1 MTGLSSLLTQFRERR
16 PHTAAR
22 TPDSAR
28 VSAGKSVFL
37 WTLGAFMVV
46 GLTACGGT
54 PKKDLALE
62 QVRTQLDELKANE
75 ELAAYAPLALGEAE
89 RALRQAETATGDDTY
104 RIHLI
109 YMADRRIQ
117 IARAVAQRAQM
128 EEEYRRL
135 GEERNA
141 MLVKASQLEAERARL
156 EAEQARMI
164 SQATAEDAQRAREEA
179 MAAQQREAESA
190 RNAVQAI
197 EEAEQAKALA
207 ASSAT
212 AAQLAR
218 READLALEQADSLRR
233 QLENLQLRQ
242 TESGVV
248 VTLGDVLFETGETQL
263 REEGMASLVE
273 VVDLLQS
280 EPDKNIRIEGHTDST
295 GEAATNLEISER
307 RANAVFDALVSLG
320 VDAERVTAAGMGEDF
335 PIASNETEE
344 GRRQNR
350 RVDVILLD
358 E

>member
-1 MTGLSSLLTQFRERR
+1 MTRSYLLIGMLAGLMSLQAACT
-16 PHTAAR
+16 TA
-22 TPDSAR
+22 
-28 VSAGKSVFL
+28 
-37 WTLGAFMVV
+37 
-46 GLTACGGT
+46 

-62 QVRTQLDELKANE
+62 QVRSQLE
-75 ELAAYAPLALGEAE
+75 ELESDPELSGYATLALGEAE
-89 RALRQAETATGDDTY
+89 RALRQAETATGETQ

-117 IARAVAQRAQM
+117 IARAIAQREQL
-128 EEEYRRL
+128 EQELDRL
-135 GEERNA
+135 ETERNEL
-141 MLVKASQLEAERARL
+141 LVKASQLEAEQARL
-156 EAEQARMI
+156 EAEQARMM

-179 MAAQQREAESA
+179 MQAQHREAESERTA
-190 RNAVQAI
+190 RQAI

-218 READLALEQADSLRR
+218 READLALEQADTLRR

-248 VTLGDVLFETGETQL
+248 VTLGDVLFETGQTEL
-263 REEGMASLVE
+263 RQEAMASLVE

-280 EPDKNIRIEGHTDST
+280 EPDKNIRIEGHTDAV
-295 GEAATNLEISER
+295 GDANTNLEISQR
-307 RANAVFDALVSLG
+307 RADAVFEALVSLG
-320 VDAERVTAAGMGEDF
+320 VVAERVTTQGMGEDF
-335 PIASNETEE
+335 PIASNETDD
-344 GRRQNR
+344 GRAQNR

>member
-1 MTGLSSLLTQFRERR
+1 MTRSYLLIGMLAGLMSLQAACT
-16 PHTAAR
+16 TA
-22 TPDSAR
+22 
-28 VSAGKSVFL
+28 
-37 WTLGAFMVV
+37 
-46 GLTACGGT
+46 

-62 QVRTQLDELKANE
+62 QVRSQLE
-75 ELAAYAPLALGEAE
+75 ELESDPELSGYATLALGEAE
-89 RALRQAETATGDDTY
+89 RALRQAETATGETQ

-117 IARAVAQRAQM
+117 IARAIAQREQL
-128 EEEYRRL
+128 EQELDRL
-135 GEERNA
+135 DTERNEL
-141 MLVKASQLEAERARL
+141 LVKASQLEAEQARL
-156 EAEQARMI
+156 EAEQARMM

-179 MAAQQREAESA
+179 MQAQHREAESERTA
-190 RNAVQAI
+190 RQAI

-218 READLALEQADSLRR
+218 READLALEQADTLRR

-248 VTLGDVLFETGETQL
+248 VTLGDVLFETGQTEL
-263 REEGMASLVE
+263 RQEAMASLVE

-280 EPDKNIRIEGHTDST
+280 EPDKNIRIEGHTDAV
-295 GEAATNLEISER
+295 GDANTNLEISQR
-307 RANAVFDALVSLG
+307 RADAVFEALVSLG
-320 VDAERVTAAGMGEDF
+320 VVAERVTTQGMGEDF
-335 PIASNETEE
+335 PIASNETDD
-344 GRRQNR
+344 GRAQNR

>member
-1 MTGLSSLLTQFRERR
+1 MKRGGVQLVLAGLILLLLASCT
-16 PHTAAR
+16 TA
-22 TPDSAR
+22 
-28 VSAGKSVFL
+28 
-37 WTLGAFMVV
+37 
-46 GLTACGGT
+46 

-62 QVRTQLDELKANE
+62 QVRSQLEELKADPD
-75 ELAAYAPLALGEAE
+75 LAGYAPLALGEAE
-89 RALRQAETATGDDTY
+89 RALRQAETATGDTQ

-117 IARAVAQRAQM
+117 IARAIAQHEQL
-128 EEEYRRL
+128 EQELDRL
-135 GEERNA
+135 ETERHEL
-141 MLVKASQLEAERARL
+141 LVRASQLEAEQARL
-156 EAEQARMI
+156 EAERARMM

-179 MAAQQREAESA
+179 MQAQHREAESERTA
-190 RNAVQAI
+190 RQAI

-218 READLALEQADSLRR
+218 READLALEQADTLRR

-248 VTLGDVLFETGETQL
+248 VTLGDVLFESGQTEL
-263 REEGMASLVE
+263 RKEAMASLVE

-280 EPDKNIRIEGHTDST
+280 EPDKKIRIEGHSDSV
-295 GEAATNLEISER
+295 GDANTNLEISQK
-307 RANAVFDALVSLG
+307 RADAVLEALVSLG
-320 VDAERVTAAGMGEDF
+320 VEAERVTTQGMGEDF

-344 GRRQNR
+344 GRAQNR

-358 E
+358 K

>member
-1 MTGLSSLLTQFRERR
+1 VTRSYLLIGMLAGLMSLQAACT
-16 PHTAAR
+16 TA
-22 TPDSAR
+22 
-28 VSAGKSVFL
+28 
-37 WTLGAFMVV
+37 
-46 GLTACGGT
+46 

-62 QVRTQLDELKANE
+62 QVRSQLE
-75 ELAAYAPLALGEAE
+75 ELESDPELSGYATLALGEAE
-89 RALRQAETATGDDTY
+89 RALRQAETATGETQ

-117 IARAVAQRAQM
+117 IARAIAQREQL
-128 EEEYRRL
+128 EQELDRL
-135 GEERNA
+135 ETERNEL
-141 MLVKASQLEAERARL
+141 LVKASQLEAEQARL
-156 EAEQARMI
+156 EAEQARMM

-179 MAAQQREAESA
+179 MQAQHREAESERTA
-190 RNAVQAI
+190 RQAI

-218 READLALEQADSLRR
+218 READLALEQADTLRR

-248 VTLGDVLFETGETQL
+248 VTLGDVLFETGQTEL
-263 REEGMASLVE
+263 RQEAMASLVE

-280 EPDKNIRIEGHTDST
+280 EPDKNIRIEGHTDAV
-295 GEAATNLEISER
+295 GDANTNLEISQR
-307 RANAVFDALVSLG
+307 RADAVFEALVSLG
-320 VDAERVTAAGMGEDF
+320 VVAERVTTQGMGEDF
-335 PIASNETEE
+335 PIASNETDD
-344 GRRQNR
+344 GRAQNR